1 MLKRTISFA
10 VAFVLCTGLYA
21 QDNSN
26 ISKVVASSGDP
37 MWVILNHVKADK
49 RQQFEKFVYEI
60 LLPALEENAKND
72 SKTRNLIEQTRMLE
86 PRFANKDSSYT
97 YIWLMDPLVKD
108 AIYSYPGILSRVH
121 SPEETEKYI
130 SMQLECLVGGRQVS
144 YGVKQGRW

>member
-1 MLKRTISFA
+1 MLKRTITFA
-10 VAFVLCTGLYA
+10 VAFILCTGLYA
-21 QDNSN
+21 QNNSN

-37 MWVILNHVKADK
+37 MWVILNHEKADK

-60 LLPALEENAKND
+60 LLPALEENAIND

-86 PRFANKDSSYT
+86 PRRANKDSSYT
-97 YIWLMDPLVKD
+97 YIWLMDPIVKD
-108 AIYSYPGILSRVH
+108 ADYSYPGILSRVH

>member
-1 MLKRTISFA
+1 MLKRTITFA
-10 VAFVLCTGLYA
+10 VAFILCTGLYA
-21 QDNSN
+21 QNNSN

-49 RQQFEKFVYEI
+49 RAQFEKFVNEI

-86 PRFANKDSSYT
+86 PRRANKDSSYT

-108 AIYSYPGILSRVH
+108 ADYSYPGILSRVH

>member
-10 VAFVLCTGLYA
+10 VAFVLCAGLYA
-21 QDNSN
+21 QENSK

-86 PRFANKDSSYT
+86 PRRANKDSSYT

-108 AIYSYPGILSRVH
+108 ADYSYPGILSRVH

>member
-1 MLKRTISFA
+1 MLKRTISLA
-10 VAFVLCTGLYA
+10 LAFVLCTGLYA

-86 PRFANKDSSYT
+86 PRRANKDSSYT

-108 AIYSYPGILSRVH
+108 ADYSYPGILNRVH

-130 SMQLECLVGGRQVS
+130 SMQLECLVVPQVGYS
-144 YGVKQGRW
+144 VKQGRW

>member
-1 MLKRTISFA
+1 MLKRTISLA

-21 QDNSN
+21 QNNSN
-26 ISKVVASSGDP
+26 ISSVAAPGDP
-37 MWVILNHVKADK
+37 MWVIRNHVKADK
-49 RQQFEKFVYEI
+49 RAQFEKFVYEI

-86 PRFANKDSSYT
+86 PRRANKDSSYT
-97 YIWLMDPLVKD
+97 YIWLMDPLVKKAD
-108 AIYSYPGILSRVH
+108 YSYPGILSRVH
-121 SPEETEKYI
+121 SPEETKKYI

>member
-1 MLKRTISFA
+1 MLKRTISLA

-86 PRFANKDSSYT
+86 PRRANKDSSYT

-108 AIYSYPGILSRVH
+108 ADYSYPGILSRVH

>member
-1 MLKRTISFA
+1 MLKRTITFA
-10 VAFVLCTGLYA
+10 VAFILCTGLYA
-21 QDNSN
+21 QNKSN
-26 ISKVVASSGDP
+26 ISSVAAPGDP

-86 PRFANKDSSYT
+86 PRRANKDSSYT

-108 AIYSYPGILSRVH
+108 ADYSYPGILSRVH

-130 SMQLECLVGGRQVS
+130 SMQLECLVGSQVS

>member
-108 AIYSYPGILSRVH
+108 AIYSYPGILKRVY
-121 SPEETEKYI
+121 SPEETKKYI
-130 SMQLECLVGGRQVS
+130 SMNNECLVSPQVA
-144 YGVKQGRW
+144 YPVKQGRW